1 MNLIFSLTR
10 PWLLIMV
17 ILLHYRVFNDD
28 LLINFWGGDLVD
40 THQFI
45 CQLCKI
51 AVPLYFLMS
60 GYFLYNKKK
69 LTSSTYKQIL
79 IKRVK
84 SLIVPY
90 LLWNLASLILN
101 ILGGNILFHSKDI
114 GDILILFI
122 KQTPSLGPINH
133 PLWYLRDLFIFVLI
147 SPICYIIGK
156 SVFKH
161 VLFLVL
167 ILLWLIGL
175 GDTITY
181 DGFGG
186 LLFFYSGILLNIN
199 DIDIYR
205 KIKVL
210 ANRIHLY
217 IAAYMICSIL
227 LVLYRDD
234 LSGIYLKLCTLVGI
248 WLFVSLLERHKNRL
262 IKSHSWNL
270 SQNSFFL
277 YCMHGIFTGS
287 VSGILTKIA
296 IIVQHPLIFIL
307 LQVIIISGAIVVLC
321 LFSKL
326 VKNITPTAYS
336 ILSGGR

>member
-1 MNLIFSLTR
+1 MELSIFDS
-10 PWLLIMV
+10 
-17 ILLHYRVFNDD
+17 
-28 LLINFWGGDLVD
+28 
-40 THQFI
+40 
-45 CQLCKI
+45 K
-51 AVPLYFLMS
+51 
-60 GYFLYNKKK
+60 
-69 LTSSTYKQIL
+69 
-79 IKRVK
+79 
-84 SLIVPY
+84 Y
-90 LLWNLASLILN
+90 LRRKYS
-101 ILGGNILFHSKDI
+101 ILFHSKDI

>member
-1 MNLIFSLTR
+1 
-10 PWLLIMV
+10 
-17 ILLHYRVFNDD
+17 
-28 LLINFWGGDLVD
+28 
-40 THQFI
+40 
-45 CQLCKI
+45 
-51 AVPLYFLMS
+51 MS

-262 IKSHSWNL
+262 IKSH
-270 SQNSFFL
+270 
-277 YCMHGIFTGS
+277 
-287 VSGILTKIA
+287 
-296 IIVQHPLIFIL
+296 
-307 LQVIIISGAIVVLC
+307 
-321 LFSKL
+321 
-326 VKNITPTAYS
+326 
-336 ILSGGR
+336 R

>member
-1 MNLIFSLTR
+1 MKLIFSLTR

-17 ILLHYRVFNDD
+17 ILLHYRVFNDE
-28 LLINFWGGDLVD
+28 LLMNFAGYLIEL
-40 THQFI
+40 QIFI
-45 CQLCKI
+45 CELCRI

-60 GYFLYNKKK
+60 GYFLYNQKN

-79 IKRVK
+79 IKRIK
-84 SLIVPY
+84 SLVVPY

-114 GDILILFI
+114 GDILILFV

-161 VLFLVL
+161 VFLLML
-167 ILLWLIGL
+167 ILLWLI
-175 GDTITY
+175 
-181 DGFGG
+181 GFGG
-186 LLFFYSGILLNIN
+186 LLFFYSGMLLNIN
-199 DIDIYR
+199 DINIYS

-210 ANRIHLY
+210 ANRIYIY

-227 LVLYRDD
+227 LVFYRDD

-248 WLFVSLLERHKNRL
+248 WLFLSLLERHKNSL
-262 IKSHSWNL
+262 INSRSWSL
-270 SQNSFFL
+270 SKNSFFI
-277 YCMHGIFTGS
+277 YCMHGIFIGS
-287 VSGILTKIA
+287 VSGILTKMA
-296 IIVQHPLIFIL
+296 ITVQHPLIFIF
-307 LQVIIISGAIVVLC
+307 LQVLIIFGAIMVLC
-321 LFSKL
+321 LFSKS
-326 VKNITPTAYS
+326 VKKIAPATYFT
-336 ILSGGR
+336 LSGGR